1 MCEETDCVVIHNA
14 VSYLECTVK
23 ERMEAGDHWV
33 IYATVEGGKVMDRD
47 SQSAVHHRKVGTN
60 Y

>member
-1 MCEETDCVVIHNA
+1 MCEETGCVVIHNA

-23 ERMEAGDHWV
+23 ERMEAGDHWIV
-33 IYATVEGGKVMDRD
+33 YATVEGGEVLNKDDV
-47 SQSAVHHRKVGTN
+47 SAVHHRKNGSN